1 LATYLSENHVE
12 SLTTIAQSYHDVT
25 AAILA
30 GGLGTRLRPALE
42 GIPKV
47 LARVGNRPFIT
58 FLLDQLVAAGIKRA
72 VLLTGYRAEQVE
84 QTLGN
89 RYDGMSL
96 SYSVEESPLGTAGA
110 LRRSLPQLKTETV
123 LLMNGDSFC
132 DVDVPGLVT
141 AHRRR
146 RAELTMALT
155 HVPDASH
162 FGQVKMVVNG
172 KVTHF
177 GEKQDGAGPGWVNAG
192 VYIMAKS
199 LIAEIPAAGSYS
211 LERDL
216 LPGWV
221 KSRRIY
227 GVKGSGRFL
236 DIGTPASYAGAP
248 AFFAS

>member
-1 LATYLSENHVE
+1 MRKPLG
-12 SLTTIAQSYHDVT
+12 IT

-30 GGLGTRLRPALE
+30 GGLGTRLRPAIE

-47 LARVGNRPFIT
+47 LARVGERPFIT
-58 FLLDQLVAAGIKRA
+58 FLLDQLVALGIKKA
-72 VLLTGYRAEQVE
+72 VLLTGYRASQVE

-89 RYDGMSL
+89 RYDGMNL
-96 SYSVEESPLGTAGA
+96 SYSVEESPLGTGGA
-110 LRRSLPQLKTETV
+110 LRQALAQLNTETV

-132 DVDVPGLVT
+132 DVNLQAVAT
-141 AHRRR
+141 AHRRS
-146 RAELTMALT
+146 RAEVTLTVRR
-155 HVPDASH
+155 VPDASR
-162 FGQVKMVVNG
+162 FGKVQLTNG

-177 GEKQDGAGPGWVNAG
+177 GEKQGNAGPGWINAG
-192 VYIMAKS
+192 VYMMAKT
-199 LIAEIPAAGSYS
+199 LIAGIPAGQSWS